1 MHREVHV
8 RFLGGIRPTRLK
20 DYLVGRGS
28 FLKVTPKPLSTCLMQ
43 LVVKVVK

>member
-1 MHREVHV
+1 MLDIELLTPSG
-8 RFLGGIRPTRLK
+8 LGMIK